1 MKKLLTIVIASAI
14 LFASCGTISTKAP
27 IYKSAT
33 DTADSTC
40 FLYVYR
46 VKNFV
51 GGIAPFEVRTAV
63 VDEKTKDFV
72 DLPGVLKLYQKG
84 YIPIALKSNIL
95 YKITIGTNA
104 HTVFLLGSTQSVTVI
119 KVDGPKMQFDAVK
132 NSSFYTSHTVSMAAN
147 VLNGPGMSGG
157 LGLILMWKS
166 QKKLGSIEK
175 QALADAGFKELAPNS
190 NSVLYEELQTMRLS
204 K

>member
-1 MKKLLTIVIASAI
+1 MRKLLMLMIASAI

-27 IYKSAT
+27 IYKSAI
-33 DTADSTC
+33 DNSDSTC
-40 FLYVYR
+40 FVYIYR

-51 GGIAPFEVRTAV
+51 GGVAPFEIRTAV
-63 VDEKTKDFV
+63 TDEKTKDFV
-72 DLPGVLKLYQKG
+72 NLPGVLKLYQKG
-84 YIPIALKSNIL
+84 YIPMTLKANTL

-104 HTVFLLGSTQSVTVI
+104 HTVFLLGSSQSITVI
-119 KVDGPKMQFDAVK
+119 KVDGPKIQFEAVK
-132 NSSFYTSHTVSMAAN
+132 SSSFYTSHTVSMAAN

-175 QALADAGFKELAPNS
+175 KALADAGFKELEPTS
-190 NSVLYEELQTMRLS
+190 NPVLYKELQAMRLS